1 MRLMNSIRIFVAKLV
16 EDSSDFVIVLGGDE
30 FTDDTFE
37 SEKAVSGRGR

>member
-1 MRLMNSIRIFVAKLV
+1 MRLMDSVCIFVAELV

-37 SEKAVSGRGR
+37 SKKAVSGMGR